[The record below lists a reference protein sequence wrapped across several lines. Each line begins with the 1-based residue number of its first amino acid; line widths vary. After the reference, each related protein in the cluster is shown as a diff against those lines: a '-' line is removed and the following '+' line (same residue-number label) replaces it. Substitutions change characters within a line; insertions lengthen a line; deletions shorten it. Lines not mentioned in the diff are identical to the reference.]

1 MWGQGQPLEPLTAR
15 GVPHRQWSQ
24 SPSQED
30 NRDHVSCV
38 HPREKSQDG
47 NGEWDIGQQVFRRLT
62 SVLGEEVWSQVP
74 VRVRR

>member
-1 MWGQGQPLEPLTAR
+1 MC
-15 GVPHRQWSQ
+15 
-24 SPSQED
+24 
-30 NRDHVSCV
+30 HVCT
-38 HPREKSQDG
+38 PEKSPRSG